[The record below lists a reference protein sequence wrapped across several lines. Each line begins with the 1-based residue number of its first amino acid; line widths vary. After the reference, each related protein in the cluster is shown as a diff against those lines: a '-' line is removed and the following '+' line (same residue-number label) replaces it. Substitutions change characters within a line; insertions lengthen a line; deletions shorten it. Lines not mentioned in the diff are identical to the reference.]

1 MSAAPPA
8 ASRRELLLHD
18 LGPPSS
24 ALHDEVLQG
33 LTGRPK
39 SLPSK
44 LLYDEV
50 GSRLYDRICGL
61 DAYYPSRT
69 ELAILRRHIRE
80 IAAVLGPGVRL
91 VEPGS
96 GSGAK
101 TRLLL
106 RHLIEPAG
114 YIPVDIAKSQL
125 IDFAASVSAAYPSLD
140 VQPVC
145 ADYTTG
151 LELPPTDRAHAR
163 TVVFFPGSSIGNFEP
178 HEAAAFLAR
187 CADLVGPEGG
197 VLIGVDLKKERSRLE
212 LAYNDPEG
220 VTAAFNLNVLVRLN
234 REFGTDFD
242 PGAFQHHAPYDEAH
256 GRIEMRLVSRRA
268 QHVHVRGP
276 GGRGRF
282 TLSFDEGEAIV
293 TERSYKYEIPEFE
306 AIAERAGLGLGR
318 VWTDPGRAFAVL
330 WLVPRTASQR

>member
-151 LELPPTDRAHAR
+151 LELPRRIAR
-163 TVVFFPGSSIGNFEP
+163 TPVRSSSS
-178 HEAAAFLAR
+178 LAR
-187 CADLVGPEGG
+187 RSATSNPTRRRRFWPG
-197 VLIGVDLKKERSRLE
+197 VPIWSG
-212 LAYNDPEG
+212 
-220 VTAAFNLNVLVRLN
+220 
-234 REFGTDFD
+234 
-242 PGAFQHHAPYDEAH
+242 
-256 GRIEMRLVSRRA
+256 RRA
-268 QHVHVRGP
+268 A
-276 GGRGRF
+276 
-282 TLSFDEGEAIV
+282 S
-293 TERSYKYEIPEFE
+293 SS
-306 AIAERAGLGLGR
+306 
-318 VWTDPGRAFAVL
+318 VWT
-330 WLVPRTASQR
+330 